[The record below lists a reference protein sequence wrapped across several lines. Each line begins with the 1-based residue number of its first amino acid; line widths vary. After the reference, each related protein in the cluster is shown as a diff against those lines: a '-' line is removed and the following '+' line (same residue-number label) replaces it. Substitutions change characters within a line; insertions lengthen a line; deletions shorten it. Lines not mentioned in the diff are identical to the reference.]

1 MKAFFREARLVP
13 VIVGNLKRSK
23 LMRQI
28 LPLSTGGTNNAR
40 YCYSVWL
47 RHLNYYMLNSNRGIP
62 CTVAELGPGDSIG
75 IGLSAILSGVEH
87 YFALDVLRFWDSNKN
102 IRIFDEL
109 LELFRRREDIP
120 GDVEFPN
127 VFPKIKDYAFPEM
140 VLSEAVLKMSLSSSR
155 IERIRKELQAPD
167 DPANTI
173 IKYQIPWY
181 DSKVI
186 QAGSVDLIISQAVL
200 EHVDD
205 LENAYSAMSLWL
217 NDEGLMSHAIDFKC
231 HGMTKSW
238 NGHWCLSE
246 FEWQMVRGGRVYA
259 INRQPLSV
267 HIKLLEKN
275 GFNLNNS

>member
-1 MKAFFREARLVP
+1 
-13 VIVGNLKRSK
+13 
-23 LMRQI
+23 
-28 LPLSTGGTNNAR
+28 
-40 YCYSVWL
+40 
-47 RHLNYYMLNSNRGIP
+47 
-62 CTVAELGPGDSIG
+62 LGPGDSLG
-75 IGLSAILSGVEH
+75 IGLSAILSGVED

-127 VFPKIKDYAFPEM
+127 VSPKIKDYAFPEM
-140 VLSEAVLKMSLSSSR
+140 VLSEAVLKMSLSPSR
-155 IERIRKELQAPD
+155 VERIRKELQSPD

-186 QAGSVDLIISQAVL
+186 EAGSVDLIISQAVL

-217 NDEGLMSHAIDFKC
+217 NDKGLMSHAIDFKC

-238 NGHWCLSE
+238 NGHWCLSA
-246 FEWQMVRGGRVYA
+246 FEWQMVRCGRVYA
-259 INRQPLSV
+259 INRMPLSA
-267 HIKLLEKN
+267 HLKLLEKN
-275 GFNLNNS
+275 GFKLLEKNVSKRENNLMRTALFGEFHNMSDDDLQTSGVYILAQKKR